1 MILLMVGFRKLG
13 KKDVSV
19 SSSWQDTGLLNRETW
34 VRIPLRTPNFIMKFL
49 RNQKGFTLIEL
60 IAVMIILGVMLIII
74 VPRYMD
80 FDNHADQ
87 KMEQLQQNATDRYE
101 VIRSTGMETGLD
113 AEGNDV
119 NESEGRLTKEK

>member
-1 MILLMVGFRKLG
+1 
-13 KKDVSV
+13 
-19 SSSWQDTGLLNRETW
+19 
-34 VRIPLRTPNFIMKFL
+34 MKFL